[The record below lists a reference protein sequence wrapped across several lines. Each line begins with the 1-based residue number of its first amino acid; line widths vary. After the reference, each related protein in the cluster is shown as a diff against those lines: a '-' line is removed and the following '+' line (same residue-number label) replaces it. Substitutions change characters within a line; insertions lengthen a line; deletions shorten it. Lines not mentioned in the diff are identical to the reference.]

1 MVVFSTKFLIA
12 INESSHF
19 SRLRHGSIFAF
30 SSDKGDINMAVSE
43 VKTKKQTYLNYID
56 GKWVHSST
64 KKVDKSINPANKNE
78 IVGYVQQS
86 NEEDVNKAV
95 EAAKKAQV
103 NWRRLSSVKRG
114 EYLYK
119 AASEL
124 EKRMDEIAETMTREM
139 GKTFPESKGEVQ
151 RGIAIL
157 RYYAGEGM
165 RKIGDVIPSSDSEA
179 LMFTTRVPLGVVGV
193 ITPWNFPVAIPIWK
207 IAPAIIYGNTV
218 VFKPAQETAVTAAKI
233 VECLD
238 QAGLPAGVVNMV
250 TGRGLVV
257 GNAIAE
263 HPDINAITFT
273 GSNEVG
279 KTIAQKAVARG
290 AKYQL
295 EMGGKNPVIV
305 LDDADLDQAVE
316 ATVSGGLRST
326 GQKCTAT
333 SRVFVHS
340 NVYDEFKEKLLSRVK
355 QITIGNGLNN
365 DTWMGPCASE
375 KQLETVLYYIRKG
388 IEEGATLL
396 YGGNR
401 LEDGEFKNGFYVQPT
416 IFENVSPNMTIARE
430 EIFGPVLALIKVDT
444 LEEALNLANDTP
456 FGLSA
461 SIFTKNIGNAL
472 SFINEIEAGL
482 VRINEESAGV
492 ELQAPFGGMKQSS
505 SHSREQGRAAIEFFT
520 SIKTVLIKS

>member
-1 MVVFSTKFLIA
+1 MTA
-12 INESSHF
+12 GTE
-19 SRLRHGSIFAF
+19 R
-30 SSDKGDINMAVSE
+30 
-43 VKTKKQTYLNYID
+43 QTYLNYIN
-56 GKWVHSST
+56 GQWTPSST
-64 KKVDKSINPANKNE
+64 NQTEASINPAHIHD

-86 NEEDVNKAV
+86 NIEDLNAAV
-95 EAAKKAQV
+95 EAARRAQTA
-103 NWRRLSSVKRG
+103 WRKWSGPKRG
-114 EYLYK
+114 EYLFR
-119 AASEL
+119 AADIL
-124 EKRMDEIAETMTREM
+124 ERRLAEIAETMTREM
-139 GKTFPESKGEVQ
+139 GKTLPEAKGEVQ
-151 RGIAIL
+151 RGVNIL

-165 RKIGDVIPSSDSEA
+165 RHIGDVIPSTDSEA

-207 IAPAIIYGNTV
+207 IAPALIYGNTV
-218 VFKPAQETAVTAAKI
+218 VFKPAQETAVTAVKV
-233 VECLD
+233 VECFD
-238 QAGLPAGVVNMV
+238 QAGVPAGVLNFVAGKGSV
-250 TGRGLVV
+250 I

-263 HPDINAITFT
+263 HPHIHAITFT

-305 LDDADLDQAVE
+305 LEDANLDRAVE
-316 ATVSGGLRST
+316 ATISGGLRST

-333 SRVFVHS
+333 SRVFVQRS
-340 NVYDEFKEKLLSRVK
+340 IYESFKEQLLAKIK
-355 QITIGNGLNN
+355 QLKIGNGMEEGV
-365 DTWMGPCASE
+365 WMGPCASR
-375 KQLETVLYYIRKG
+375 KQLETVLSYIEKG

-396 YGGNR
+396 CGGRR
-401 LEDGEFKNGFYVQPT
+401 LVDGELGNGFYIEPT
-416 IFENVSPNMTIARE
+416 VFENVSPNMTIARE

-444 LEEALNLANDTP
+444 FEEALTLANDTP

-461 SIFTKNIGNAL
+461 SIFTQNIGKML
-472 SFINEIEAGL
+472 TFIQDIEAGL

-520 SIKTVLIKS
+520 AIKTVFVKG